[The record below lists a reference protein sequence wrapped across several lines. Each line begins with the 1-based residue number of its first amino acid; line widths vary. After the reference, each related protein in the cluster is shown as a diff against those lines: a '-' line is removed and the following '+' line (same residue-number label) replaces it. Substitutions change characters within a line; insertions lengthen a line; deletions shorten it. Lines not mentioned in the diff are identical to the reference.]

1 MIIILIIVKKV
12 NVLYISGSLG
22 LGHITRDIAI
32 ADYLRK
38 LLPEVEIEWLA
49 SNPATTLLEDAGE
62 KLVSGTDQY
71 SNENVSAEK
80 AAKGS
85 SLNLLSYL
93 LKSRG
98 EWKKNIDFFLNLIAS
113 KEYDLVIGDE
123 TYEINLAL
131 REHSEM
137 KKFPFV
143 MIFDFVGLDAMT
155 MNPLEHLGVYYWNR
169 VWSHDYRLKQKPPYD
184 LALFV
189 GELDDVPNNTFGFM
203 LPNRREFAEAL
214 YTFIGYVFPF
224 DVAQYSDK
232 QAIRKKLGYSD
243 EPLLICSLGGT
254 AIGKEL
260 LELCGQAY
268 TIAKEKIP
276 NLHAVFVTG
285 PRLSSNSI
293 NLPKGIEVKGFIPRL
308 YEHFAACDL
317 AIVQGG
323 ATSTLELTALRRPF
337 IYFPLEGHCEQANV
351 SRMLSKRGAGVK
363 LRLSKTTPE
372 ILADQI
378 LKVIGTNVSY
388 PEIPKDGAQ
397 KAARYLVQL
406 LEQFSLKR

>member
-1 MIIILIIVKKV
+1 MKKV

-32 ADYLRK
+32 ADQLRN

-49 SNPATTLLEDAGE
+49 ADPATTLLKEAGE
-62 KLVSGTDQY
+62 KLLPGAERY
-71 SNENVSAEK
+71 ANENLSAEK

-85 SLNLLSYL
+85 GLNLLNYL

-98 EWKKNIDFFLNLIAS
+98 EWKKNIDFFLNLI
-113 KEYDLVIGDE
+113 KNRKYDLVIGDE

-131 REHSEM
+131 RENSEM

-155 MNPLEHLGVYYWNR
+155 NNPLERLGVYYWNR
-169 VWSHDYRLKQKPPYD
+169 VWSHDYRVKQRPPYD

-189 GELDDVPNNTFGFM
+189 GEPEDVPDNTFGFM
-203 LPNRREFAEAL
+203 LSNRREFAKAM
-214 YTFIGYVFPF
+214 YTFVGYIFPF
-224 DVAQYSDK
+224 NVASFSDKQEIRKKTGYSDK
-232 QAIRKKLGYSD
+232 
-243 EPLLICSLGGT
+243 PLLICSLGGT

-260 LELCGQAY
+260 LELCGKAFL
-268 TIAKEKIP
+268 IVKERIP
-276 NLHAVFVTG
+276 DLHAVFVTG
-285 PRLSSNSI
+285 PRLSANSI
-293 NLPKGIEVKGFIPRL
+293 NLPEGIELKGFIPRL

-351 SRMLSKRGAGVK
+351 SRILSQRGAGVK
-363 LRLSKTTPE
+363 MILSKTSPE
-372 ILADQI
+372 LLADQI
-378 LKVIGTNVSY
+378 LKLIGTNVTY
-388 PEIPKDGAQ
+388 PDIPMDGAQ
-397 KAARYLVQL
+397 KAAQL
-406 LEQFSLKR
+406 LVKLLEKFSKIN

>member
-1 MIIILIIVKKV
+1 MKTIK
-12 NVLYISGSLG
+12 VLYISGSLG

-32 ADYLRK
+32 AQNLRQ
-38 LLPEVEIEWLA
+38 LLPQVDIEWLA
-49 SNPATTLLEDAGE
+49 SDPATKLLIEMGE
-62 KLVSGTDQY
+62 KLVPGADRY
-71 SNENVSAEK
+71 ANENISAEK

-113 KEYDLVIGDE
+113 KRYDLVIGDE

-131 REHSEM
+131 REHAEM

-155 MNPLEHLGVYYWNR
+155 RNPLENLGVYYWNR
-169 VWSHDYRLKQKPPYD
+169 VWSHDYRLKKKPPYD

-189 GELDDVPNNTFGFM
+189 GEPEDVPDKTFGFM
-203 LPNRREFAEAL
+203 LPNRRDFAKAM

-224 DVAQYSDK
+224 QVNMYSGK
-232 QAIRKKLGYSD
+232 QEIREKLGYSN

-268 TIAKEKIP
+268 IIAKKQIP
-276 NLHAVFVTG
+276 NLKALFVTG
-285 PRLSSNSI
+285 PRISSNTI
-293 NLPKGIEVKGFIPRL
+293 DLPRGTEVKGFIPRL
-308 YEHFAACDL
+308 YEYFAACDL

-323 ATSTLELTALRRPF
+323 ATSTFELTALRKPF
-337 IYFPLEGHCEQANV
+337 IYFPLAGHCEQANV
-351 SRMLSKRGAGVK
+351 ARILTQRGAGLK
-363 LRLSKTTPE
+363 LNLSETTPE
-372 ILADQI
+372 LLAENI
-378 LKVIGTNVSY
+378 TKLIGTIVSY
-388 PEIPKDGAQ
+388 PDIPNAGAQ
-397 KAARYLVQL
+397 KAAQSIMNL
-406 LEQFSLKR
+406 LISHDSLIEG